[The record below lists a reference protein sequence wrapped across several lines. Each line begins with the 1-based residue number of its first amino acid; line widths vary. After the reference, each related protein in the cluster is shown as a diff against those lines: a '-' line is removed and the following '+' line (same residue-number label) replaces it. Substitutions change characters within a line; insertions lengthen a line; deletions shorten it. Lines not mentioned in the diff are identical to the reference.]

1 MKRRE
6 KRRGKEREE
15 EGNGDVE
22 EEEGNEEG
30 VMGRRRGEREDKD
43 NKKRERKG
51 R

>member
-30 VMGRRRGEREDKD
+30 VMGRRRGER
-43 NKKRERKG
+43 G
-51 R
+51 QGQ